1 MEDIDEPILD
11 IDSPDKNN
19 PLAVTEYIDDIY
31 AYYKNVEVS
40 SLFRWRC
47 PSKCSS
53 SNSC

>member
-40 SLFRWRC
+40 SLFCHRC
-47 PSKCSS
+47 SPKCSNP
-53 SNSC
+53 NSC